1 VLTGLKGLARKKGP
15 DFSDGSD
22 VKAANAWEAIDV
34 PRFNGVVKAG
44 TKAATAGKL
53 QSLDKVPYLFL
64 VLWDHA
70 PVTNRPRCRIW
81 CVRPQSDKAFRTMC
95 KKWYDQ
101 VANGEIKSNNFQLHP
116 PIGKDSNVSTNK
128 CGNLSYP
135 LLMCAEYIDDGFVSV
150 QYEPEVMKSGECSV
164 SA

>member
-1 VLTGLKGLARKKGP
+1 
-15 DFSDGSD
+15 
-22 VKAANAWEAIDV
+22 
-34 PRFNGVVKAG
+34 
-44 TKAATAGKL
+44 
-53 QSLDKVPYLFL
+53 
-64 VLWDHA
+64 
-70 PVTNRPRCRIW
+70 
-81 CVRPQSDKAFRTMC
+81 MC